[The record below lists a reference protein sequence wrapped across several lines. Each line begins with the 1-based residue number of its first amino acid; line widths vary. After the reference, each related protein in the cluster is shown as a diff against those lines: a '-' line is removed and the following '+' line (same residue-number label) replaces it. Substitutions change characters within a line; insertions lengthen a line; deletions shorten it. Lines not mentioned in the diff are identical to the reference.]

1 MTMARKA
8 IERIQS
14 PADAGQDQVIV
25 PVASA
30 SRSIGFWQSLS
41 YIRPGQNAV
50 RAGLVILGMSLVYF
64 VLPWTIILG
73 LTISSTV
80 GVVALTVYETIV
92 VPRCLSQL
100 KVRRTL
106 PVVIGRD
113 QPILIAWQIENRSQ
127 LDVVGIVRDV
137 MPDAAVPRVMTE
149 SFQIPAGRESPS
161 LKQIFRI
168 PTRGRHQVGPIWIRL
183 IGPRELIEVQRA
195 FDLTASIKVLPEQ
208 FASRDEL
215 LKDQG
220 AEIRMLDMATR
231 TRQHGAGTEFE
242 SLAEFREGDDPRR
255 IDWRATARIQRPVI
269 RRFQIERHRDVMI
282 LIDCGRLMGTD
293 TGNGTKLDC
302 AVDAA
307 LILSRVVLQGGDRCG
322 LGLYDSEVRGYLP
335 PVAGRAALS
344 GLTNSVYDLQSNF
357 LESDFA
363 PMFATLQT
371 RQAKRSMIIVI
382 SDVVEAETSRQFRAS
397 LARLGLRHIV
407 LFAALQTPLLARVL
421 KMPVESMVDGAKKAV
436 TFRLLHERQLA
447 LQSLKHA
454 GVHVL
459 DVEPSQLTIPLINQ
473 FIQLRQRNLL

>member
-1 MTMARKA
+1 MTTRHNL
-8 IERIQS
+8 IERGGK
-14 PADAGQDQVIV
+14 AAAERQDQISTAG
-25 PVASA
+25 ASA
-30 SRSIGFWQSLS
+30 TNAIGFWQTLAAV
-41 YIRPGQNAV
+41 RPGQNAI
-50 RAGLVILGMSLVYF
+50 RAAFVVLAMSVAYF
-64 VLPWTIILG
+64 VLPWMIILG
-73 LTISSTV
+73 LTIATAM
-80 GVVALTVYETIV
+80 GVVALSVHEAIV
-92 VPRCLSQL
+92 VARCLSQL

-106 PVVIGRD
+106 PVVVGRD
-113 QPILIAWQIENRSQ
+113 QPIIVAWQIANGSS
-127 LDVVGIVRDV
+127 LNVVGELRDV
-137 MPDAAVPRVMTE
+137 MPDTAVPRVINE
-149 SFQIPAGRESPS
+149 SFQISAGIESSPI
-161 LKQIFRI
+161 KQQFRI
-168 PTRGRHQVGPIWIRL
+168 PIRGQHQVGPIWIRL
-183 IGPRELIEVQRA
+183 IGPRELIEVQRL

-208 FASRDEL
+208 FASREEL

-282 LIDCGRLMGTD
+282 LVDCGRLMGTD
-293 TGNGTKLDC
+293 TGHGTKLDC

-322 LGLYDSEVRGYLP
+322 MGLYDSEVRGYLP

-357 LESDFA
+357 LESDFG
-363 PMFATLQT
+363 PIFATLQT
-371 RQAKRSMIIVI
+371 RQAKRSLIIVI

-397 LARLGLRHIV
+397 LARLGLRHVV
-407 LFAALQTPLLARVL
+407 LFAALRTPLLTRVL
-421 KMPVESMVDGAKKAV
+421 KEPVESMIDGAKMAV
-436 TFRLLHERQLA
+436 TFRLLRERQLA
-447 LQSLKHA
+447 LQSLKHS

-459 DVEPSQLTIPLINQ
+459 DVEPSQLTIPLVNQ